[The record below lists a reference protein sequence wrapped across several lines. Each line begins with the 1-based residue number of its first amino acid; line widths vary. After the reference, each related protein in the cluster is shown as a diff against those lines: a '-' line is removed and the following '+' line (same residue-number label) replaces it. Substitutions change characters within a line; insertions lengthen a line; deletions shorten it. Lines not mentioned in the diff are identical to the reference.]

1 MLLSV
6 NNLTVH
12 YGKAVALE
20 NVSME
25 VAEGSVVTLVG
36 ANGAGKTTLL
46 RTMSGLIPATSGE
59 IWFKGTM
66 INGLQAPKIVELG
79 LVHIPQGRRL
89 FPYLTVLSNLKLGAS
104 LRSKDKEAVKQD
116 LDNVFQHFPR
126 LFERRNQKAGTLSG
140 GEQQMVAIGRGLM
153 AAPKLLLMDEPSL
166 GLAPLMVAELVPV
179 IKYINARGI
188 SVLLVEQNVSLA
200 LGVASKGYALQ
211 VGRIVLE
218 GDIEQFKT
226 SDVVKTAYLGR

>member
-1 MLLSV
+1 MLLKVS
-6 NNLTVH
+6 NLTVH

-46 RTMSGLIPATSGE
+46 RAISGLIPATSGE
-59 IWFKGTM
+59 IWFKDTK
-66 INGLQAPKIVELG
+66 INGMQPSRIVGLG

-89 FPYLTVLSNLKLGAS
+89 FPFLTVLSNLKLGAS
-104 LRSKDKEAVKQD
+104 LRKNAQAVKQD
-116 LDNVFQHFPR
+116 MENVFQHFPR
-126 LFERRNQKAGTLSG
+126 LYERRNQKAGTLSG

-153 AAPKLLLMDEPSL
+153 ADPKLLMMDEPSL
-166 GLAPLMVAELVPV
+166 GLAPRLVAELVPV
-179 IKYINARGI
+179 IQYIRTKGI

-200 LGVASKGYALQ
+200 LGVASRGYALQ
-211 VGRIVLE
+211 VGRMVME

-226 SDVVKTAYLGR
+226 SEVIKSAYLGK

>member
-1 MLLSV
+1 MLLKVS
-6 NNLTVH
+6 NLTVH
-12 YGKAVALE
+12 YGKAIALE

-46 RTMSGLIPATSGE
+46 RAISGLIPATSGE
-59 IWFKGTM
+59 IWFRDTK
-66 INGLQAPKIVELG
+66 IIGLQAPKIVELG

-104 LRSKDKEAVKQD
+104 LRKDKQAVKQD

-126 LFERRNQKAGTLSG
+126 LFERRTQKAGTLSG
-140 GEQQMVAIGRGLM
+140 GEQQMLAIGRGLM
-153 AAPKLLLMDEPSL
+153 ADPKLLLMDEPSL

-226 SDVVKTAYLGR
+226 SEVVRTAYLGR

>member
-1 MLLSV
+1 MLLNV

-12 YGKAVALE
+12 YGKAIALE

-25 VAEGSVVTLVG
+25 IAEGSVVTLVG

-46 RTMSGLIPATSGE
+46 RTISGLIPATSGE
-59 IWFKGTM
+59 IWFSGAK
-66 INGLQAPKIVELG
+66 INGLQPSKIVAQG

-104 LRSKDKEAVKQD
+104 LRKDEQAVKQD

-126 LFERRNQKAGTLSG
+126 LYERRNQKAGTLSG

-153 AAPKLLLMDEPSL
+153 ADPKLLMMDEPSL

-218 GDIEQFKT
+218 GDIEQFKS
-226 SDVVKTAYLGR
+226 SDVIRTAYLGR

>member
-1 MLLSV
+1 MLLRIS
-6 NNLTVH
+6 NLTVH
-12 YGKAVALE
+12 YGKAMALD

-25 VAEGSVVTLVG
+25 VDEGIVVTLVG

-46 RTMSGLIPATSGE
+46 KTISGLIPKTSGE
-59 IWFKGTM
+59 IWFRGM
-66 INGLQAPKIVELG
+66 NINDLPAPKIVGLG

-89 FPYLTVLSNLKLGAS
+89 FPYLTVLSNLTLGAS
-104 LRSKDKEAVKQD
+104 LRKDKRAVKQD
-116 LDNVFQHFPR
+116 LDNVFQHFPC
-126 LFERRNQKAGTLSG
+126 LYERHNQKAGTLSG

-153 AAPKLLLMDEPSL
+153 ADPKLLLMDEPSL

-211 VGRIVLE
+211 VGNIILE
-218 GDIEQFKT
+218 GDIEQFKA
-226 SDVVKTAYLGR
+226 SEVVKTAYLGR

>member
-1 MLLSV
+1 MLLRVS
-6 NNLTVH
+6 NLTVH

-46 RTMSGLIPATSGE
+46 RAMSGLIPATSGG
-59 IWFKGTM
+59 IWFRDRK
-66 INGLQAPKIVELG
+66 INGLQAPKIVGMG

-89 FPYLTVLSNLKLGAS
+89 FPYLTVMSNLQLGAS
-104 LRSKDKEAVKQD
+104 LRNDKVAVKQD

-126 LFERRNQKAGTLSG
+126 LFERRNQKAGTFSG

-179 IKYINARGI
+179 IKYINERGI

-200 LGVASKGYALQ
+200 LGVASQGYALQ

-218 GDIEQFKT
+218 GDIEKFKT
-226 SDVVKTAYLGR
+226 SEVVKTAYLGR

>member
-1 MLLSV
+1 MLLRVS
-6 NNLTVH
+6 NLTVH
-12 YGKAVALE
+12 YGKAIALE

-25 VAEGSVVTLVG
+25 VEEGSVVTLVG

-46 RTMSGLIPATSGE
+46 RSISGLVPATSGE
-59 IWFKGTM
+59 IWFRDKK
-66 INGLQAPKIVELG
+66 INSMQAPKIVELG

-104 LRSKDKEAVKQD
+104 LRKDVQAVKQD
-116 LDNVFQHFPR
+116 LENVFQHFPR

-153 AAPKLLLMDEPSL
+153 ADPKLLLMDEPSL
-166 GLAPLMVAELVPV
+166 GLAPLMVAALVPV

-211 VGRIVLE
+211 VGRVVLE
-218 GDIEQFKT
+218 GNIEQFKT
-226 SDVVKTAYLGR
+226 SEVVKTAYLGR

>member
-1 MLLSV
+1 
-6 NNLTVH
+6 
-12 YGKAVALE
+12 
-20 NVSME
+20 ME
-25 VAEGSVVTLVG
+25 VSEGSVVTLVG

-46 RTMSGLIPATSGE
+46 RAISGLIPATSGE
-59 IWFKGTM
+59 IWFRDKK
-66 INGLQAPKIVELG
+66 ISGLQAPKIVEQG

-104 LRSKDKEAVKQD
+104 LRKDVQAVKQD

-126 LFERRNQKAGTLSG
+126 LYERRNQKAGTLSG

-153 AAPKLLLMDEPSL
+153 ADPKLLMMDEPSL

-200 LGVASKGYALQ
+200 LGVASQGYALQ

-218 GDIEQFKT
+218 GDIEQFKS
-226 SDVVKTAYLGR
+226 SDVIRTAYLGR

>member
-1 MLLSV
+1 MLLRVS
-6 NNLTVH
+6 NLTVH

-46 RTMSGLIPATSGE
+46 RAMSGLIPATSGG
-59 IWFKGTM
+59 IWFRDRK
-66 INGLQAPKIVELG
+66 INGLQAPKIVEMG

-89 FPYLTVLSNLKLGAS
+89 FPYLTVMSNLQLGAS
-104 LRSKDKEAVKQD
+104 LRNDKVAVKQD

-126 LFERRNQKAGTLSG
+126 LYERRNQKAGTLSG

-179 IKYINARGI
+179 IKYINERGI

-200 LGVASKGYALQ
+200 LGVASQGYALQ

-218 GDIEQFKT
+218 GDIEKFKT
-226 SDVVKTAYLGR
+226 SEVVKTAYLGR

>member
-1 MLLSV
+1 MLLRVS
-6 NNLTVH
+6 NLTVH
-12 YGKAVALE
+12 YGKAIALE

-46 RTMSGLIPATSGE
+46 RTMSGLISATSGE
-59 IWFKGTM
+59 VWFKGTK

-104 LRSKDKEAVKQD
+104 LRNDMQAVKQD

-126 LFERRNQKAGTLSG
+126 LYERRNQKAGTLSG

-153 AAPKLLLMDEPSL
+153 ADPELLLMDEPSL

-188 SVLLVEQNVSLA
+188 SVLLVEQNISLA

-226 SDVVKTAYLGR
+226 SEVVRTAYLGR

>member
-1 MLLSV
+1 MLLKVS
-6 NNLTVH
+6 NLTVH
-12 YGKAVALE
+12 YGKAIALE

-25 VAEGSVVTLVG
+25 IAEGSVVTLVG

-46 RTMSGLIPATSGE
+46 RAISGLIPATSGE
-59 IWFKGTM
+59 IWFRDKK
-66 INGLQAPKIVELG
+66 ISGLQAPRIVGEG

-89 FPYLTVLSNLKLGAS
+89 FPYLTVMSNLKLGAS
-104 LRSKDKEAVKQD
+104 LRKDAQAVKQD

-153 AAPKLLLMDEPSL
+153 ADPKLLMMDEPSL

-200 LGVASKGYALQ
+200 LGVASQGYALQ

-218 GDIEQFKT
+218 GDIEQFK
-226 SDVVKTAYLGR
+226 SSEVMKTAYLGR

>member
-1 MLLSV
+1 MLLKVSS
-6 NNLTVH
+6 LTVH

-46 RTMSGLIPATSGE
+46 RTISGLIPATSGE
-59 IWFKGTM
+59 IWFKDTK
-66 INGLQAPKIVELG
+66 INGLQPSKIVALG

-104 LRSKDKEAVKQD
+104 LRKDAQAVKED
-116 LDNVFQHFPR
+116 LEVVFQHFPR
-126 LFERRNQKAGTLSG
+126 LYERRNQKAGTLSG
-140 GEQQMVAIGRGLM
+140 GEQQMAAIGRGLM
-153 AAPKLLLMDEPSL
+153 AAPKLLMMDEPSL
-166 GLAPLMVAELVPV
+166 GLAPKMVAELVPV
-179 IKYINARGI
+179 IQFITARGI

-200 LGVASKGYALQ
+200 LGVASRGYALQ
-211 VGRIVLE
+211 VGRMVME
-218 GDIEQFKT
+218 GDIEQFRS
-226 SDVVKTAYLGR
+226 SDVIRTAYLGR

>member
-1 MLLSV
+1 MLLRVS
-6 NNLTVH
+6 NLTVH
-12 YGKAVALE
+12 YGKAIALE
-20 NVSME
+20 NVSIE

-46 RTMSGLIPATSGE
+46 RAMSGLVPATSGE
-59 IWFKGTM
+59 IWFKDKI

-104 LRSKDKEAVKQD
+104 LRKDMQAVKQD

-153 AAPKLLLMDEPSL
+153 ADPKLLLMDEPSL

-179 IKYINARGI
+179 IKFINARGI

-200 LGVASKGYALQ
+200 LAVASKGYALQ

-226 SDVVKTAYLGR
+226 SEVVKTAYLGR

>member
-1 MLLSV
+1 MLLKVS
-6 NNLTVH
+6 NLTVH

-25 VAEGSVVTLVG
+25 VSEGSVVTLVG

-46 RTMSGLIPATSGE
+46 RAISGLIPATSGE
-59 IWFKGTM
+59 IWFRDKK
-66 INGLQAPKIVELG
+66 ISGLQAPKIVEQG

-104 LRSKDKEAVKQD
+104 LRKDVQAVKQD

-126 LFERRNQKAGTLSG
+126 LYERRNQKAGTLSG

-153 AAPKLLLMDEPSL
+153 ADPKLLMMDEPSL

-200 LGVASKGYALQ
+200 LGVASQGYALQ

-218 GDIEQFKT
+218 GDIEQFKS
-226 SDVVKTAYLGR
+226 SDVIRTAYLGR